1 MKRLK
6 IFVKQWRNS
15 IMIDKIRLSAEDKDK
30 YYALEDRLRELD
42 EIEKKGVVEDYENH
56 IRQKSLLLQKQEN
69 ILMRNK
75 HRKRREEV

>member
-1 MKRLK
+1 
-6 IFVKQWRNS
+6 
-15 IMIDKIRLSAEDKDK
+15 MIDKIRLSAEDKDR

-42 EIEKKGVVEDYENH
+42 EIEEKGVVEDYESH

-75 HRKRREEV
+75 HRKKREEV

>member
-1 MKRLK
+1 M
-6 IFVKQWRNS
+6 RNS

-42 EIEKKGVVEDYENH
+42 EIERKGVVEDYESH

-75 HRKRREEV
+75 HRKRKEEV

>member
-1 MKRLK
+1 
-6 IFVKQWRNS
+6 
-15 IMIDKIRLSAEDKDK
+15 MIDKIRLSAEDKDK

-42 EIEKKGVVEDYENH
+42 EIEKKGVIEDYESH

-75 HRKRREEV
+75 YRKRREEV

>member
-1 MKRLK
+1 
-6 IFVKQWRNS
+6 
-15 IMIDKIRLSAEDKDK
+15 MIDKIRLSAEDKDK

-42 EIEKKGVVEDYENH
+42 EIEKKGVVEDYESH

-75 HRKRREEV
+75 YRKKREEV

>member
-1 MKRLK
+1 
-6 IFVKQWRNS
+6 
-15 IMIDKIRLSAEDKDK
+15 MIDKIRLSAEDKDK

-42 EIEKKGVVEDYENH
+42 EIEKKGVVEDYEGH

-75 HRKRREEV
+75 YKKRREEV

>member
-1 MKRLK
+1 
-6 IFVKQWRNS
+6 
-15 IMIDKIRLSAEDKDK
+15 MIDKIRLTPEDKDK
-30 YYALEDRLRELD
+30 YYALESRLRELD
-42 EIEKKGVVEDYENH
+42 EIEGKGVVEDYEGH

>member
-1 MKRLK
+1 
-6 IFVKQWRNS
+6 
-15 IMIDKIRLSAEDKDK
+15 MIDKIRLSAEDKDK

-42 EIEKKGVVEDYENH
+42 EIEEKGVVEDYESH

-75 HRKRREEV
+75 YRKKREEV

>member
-1 MKRLK
+1 
-6 IFVKQWRNS
+6 
-15 IMIDKIRLSAEDKDK
+15 MIDKIRLSAEDKDK

-42 EIEKKGVVEDYENH
+42 EIEKKGVVEDYESH

-75 HRKRREEV
+75 YRKRREEV

>member
-1 MKRLK
+1 
-6 IFVKQWRNS
+6 
-15 IMIDKIRLSAEDKDK
+15 MIGKIRLSAEDKDK
-30 YYALEDRLRELD
+30 YYALEYRLRELD
-42 EIEKKGVVEDYENH
+42 EIEGKGVVEDYESH

>member
-1 MKRLK
+1 
-6 IFVKQWRNS
+6 
-15 IMIDKIRLSAEDKDK
+15 MIDKIRLSAEDKDK

-42 EIEKKGVVEDYENH
+42 EIEEKGVVEDYESH

-75 HRKRREEV
+75 YRKRREEV

>member
-1 MKRLK
+1 
-6 IFVKQWRNS
+6 
-15 IMIDKIRLSAEDKDK
+15 MIDKIRLSAEDKDR

-42 EIEKKGVVEDYENH
+42 EIEEKGVVEDYESH

>member
-1 MKRLK
+1 
-6 IFVKQWRNS
+6 
-15 IMIDKIRLSAEDKDK
+15 MIDKIRLSAEDKDK
-30 YYALEDRLRELD
+30 YYTLESRLRELD
-42 EIEKKGVVEDYENH
+42 EIEKKGVVEDYESH